1 MNQQTPPCA
10 PAVAGQIGN
19 SLMQMQAR
27 LAFERRRS
35 QDLEADLLETQV
47 ELLQARADMEGL
59 QAAERRV
66 RHLAMHDSL
75 TTLPNRSFFAERL
88 DQALS
93 AAAPQ
98 QRGFAVLYLDLDDFK
113 QVNDTHGH
121 AVGDE
126 LLRVVA
132 ARLSRS
138 VRAEDVVSRL
148 GGDEFAC
155 LLGDLPAREQL
166 SHLACKVLDAVAA
179 PCQIGEL
186 RLNIR
191 PSIGIAMCPTDGETA
206 ELLIE
211 HADAAMY
218 NAKRHRSGYAFFDE
232 QAARWAGE
240 TGFAPVAHP
249 AQARA
254 SA

>member
-1 MNQQTPPCA
+1 MNPQNPDCA
-10 PAVAGQIGN
+10 SAVSRQIGD
-19 SLMQMQAR
+19 SLMQMQIR
-27 LAFERRRS
+27 LASERLRC
-35 QDLEADLLETQV
+35 QGLEL
-47 ELLQARADMEGL
+47 ELLQAQADLLGL
-59 QAAERRV
+59 QASERHV

-88 DQALS
+88 AKALS
-93 AAAPQ
+93 EALPQ
-98 QRGFAVLYLDLDDFK
+98 QRGFALLYLDLDDFK
-113 QVNDTHGH
+113 KVNDTHGH

-138 VRAEDVVSRL
+138 VRADDVVSRL

-179 PCQIGEL
+179 PCQIGPL
-186 RLNIR
+186 RLHIR
-191 PSIGIAMCPTDGETA
+191 PSIGIAVCPSDGETA
-206 ELLIE
+206 DLLLA

-232 QAARWAGE
+232 QSARWACESVG
-240 TGFAPVAHP
+240 A
-249 AQARA
+249 
-254 SA
+254 

>member
-1 MNQQTPPCA
+1 MNQQNSLYA
-10 PAVAGQIGN
+10 FEVAGPTGN
-19 SLMQMQAR
+19 SLMQMQTL
-27 LAFERRRS
+27 LASERSRC
-35 QDLEADLLETQV
+35 QGLEADLLETRV
-47 ELLQARADMEGL
+47 ELLQVHADLLDL
-59 QAAERRV
+59 QATERHV

-75 TTLPNRSFFAERL
+75 TTLPNRSRFSESL

-93 AAAPQ
+93 VAAHQ
-98 QRGFAVLYLDLDDFK
+98 QRGLAVLYLDLDDFK

-121 AVGDE
+121 PVGDE

-132 ARLSRS
+132 ARLSRA
-138 VRAEDVVSRL
+138 VRAEDVVGRL

-179 PCQIGEL
+179 PCQIGPL

-191 PSIGIAMCPTDGETA
+191 PSIGIAMYPTDGDTA
-206 ELLIE
+206 DLLVK

-232 QAARWAGE
+232 QAVR
-240 TGFAPVAHP
+240 
-249 AQARA
+249 
-254 SA
+254 